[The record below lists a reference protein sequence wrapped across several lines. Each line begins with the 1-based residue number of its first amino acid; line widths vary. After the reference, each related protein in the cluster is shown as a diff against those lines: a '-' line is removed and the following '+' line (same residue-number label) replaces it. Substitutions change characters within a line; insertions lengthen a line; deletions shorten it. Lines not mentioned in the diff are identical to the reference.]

1 MNMRFFKHS
10 HRWHSAS
17 NLKRA
22 GWLALLILTAAILV
36 TPVSAEICTAPRN
49 LIALDRPLPRLMA
62 SVTARQPVRIVALG
76 SSSTSG
82 TGASSRKT
90 SYPARLEEELRSAWP
105 GVPIE
110 VINAGIGGE
119 LAADMLRRIDKD
131 VRARKPQLV
140 IWQTGVNDAIRGV
153 PVAEFSAQLA
163 TGIRRIKAAGSDV
176 LILDHQLAPRIEKL
190 PNGRTYRQAM
200 RDIAAA
206 EGVPIVHRFEIM
218 KHLVDTSQFSLATML
233 DADQFHLNDRSYAC
247 IGHLVARALDLA
259 VMPE

>member
-1 MNMRFFKHS
+1 MIPGFFEYSDRPHGA
-10 HRWHSAS
+10 RCLQRIACFA
-17 NLKRA
+17 LAMLA
-22 GWLALLILTAAILV
+22 GTILV
-36 TPVSAEICTAPRN
+36 TPAAAGICTAPRD
-49 LIALDRPLPRLMA
+49 LIALDRPLPHLMA
-62 SVTARQPVRIVALG
+62 SVANRQPVRIVALG

-90 SYPARLEEELRSAWP
+90 SYPARLEAELRTAWP

-163 TGIRRIKAAGSDV
+163 TGICRIKAAGSDV